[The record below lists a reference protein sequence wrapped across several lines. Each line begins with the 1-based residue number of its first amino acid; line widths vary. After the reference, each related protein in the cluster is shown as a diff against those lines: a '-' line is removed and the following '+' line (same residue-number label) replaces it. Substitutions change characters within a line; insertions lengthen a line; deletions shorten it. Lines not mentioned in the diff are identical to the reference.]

1 MNARPAASD
10 SRDAVTHG
18 EVARGAGLAGLAR
31 LGAVIELVSQPL
43 FIWLFGL
50 ATYGIYVVLW
60 AAVSLA
66 TNLVDLALPVALQRI
81 VPAQEREE
89 DAHAAVKLALL
100 ATVLPAAL
108 VALLVTLNAEAVA
121 GWFAAAPEDRERL
134 PQAIALFVWAL
145 PLWTF
150 VEVGTAAARARRAF
164 GPEIRLRIFWEQV
177 ARILFAVGFFAIGLG
192 SVGLMA
198 AHLAS
203 LALTAALVIPLLGRY
218 YDLRLLVRAPVAAPL
233 ARILLGSGLALIP
246 SNLSRRILIDAPPLV
261 LNLMIP
267 GAAGAAAAAL
277 FEIGRKIST
286 VPNIVRQSFQYVLAP
301 LSSAQA
307 RADRSRL
314 GPIYH
319 FSARI
324 SAALVV
330 PLAGLLI
337 FAARDVLSIYRPEA
351 MAALPL
357 LVLLV
362 AARALEA
369 VVGPAQTI
377 VEMTGHRALPLLNSA
392 LGIGLWALLAALLV
406 PDMGAMGMAVAVG
419 AATILV
425 AWAATVELGLAE
437 RVLPFDRRLAAGLA
451 VSLAGI
457 AAMAGVA
464 AALGGPA
471 RFVALHLVWAPT
483 TWAALRTGLTRE
495 DRLALGGFARALRLA

>member
-1 MNARPAASD
+1 MPS
-10 SRDAVTHG
+10 VTHR

-31 LGAVIELVSQPL
+31 LGAVIELVAQPL

-66 TNLVDLALPVALQRI
+66 TNLIDLAMTMALQRV

-89 DAHAAVKLALL
+89 EAHAAVKLALL

-108 VALLVTLNAEAVA
+108 IALPVTLNAEAVA
-121 GWFAAAPEDRERL
+121 ALFAAAPEDRERL
-134 PQAIALFVWAL
+134 PQAVALFVWAL
-145 PLWTF
+145 PLWVF

-164 GPEIRLRIFWEQV
+164 GPEIRLRILWEQV
-177 ARILFAVGFFAIGLG
+177 ARILFAIGFFGLG
-192 SVGLMA
+192 FGSIGLMA

-203 LALTAALVIPLLGRY
+203 LALTAALLVPLLAHY
-218 YDLRLLVRAPVAAPL
+218 FDLKLLIRAPVRAPLVRTLL
-233 ARILLGSGLALIP
+233 ASGVALIP
-246 SNLSRRILIDAPPLV
+246 SNLARRILIDAPPLV
-261 LNLMIP
+261 LNLMLP
-267 GAAGAAAAAL
+267 GTAGAAAAGL

-307 RADRSRL
+307 QADRSRL

-351 MAALPL
+351 IAALPL

-392 LGIGLWALLAALLV
+392 LGIGLWALLSALLV
-406 PDMGAMGMAVAVG
+406 PGMGAMGMAIAVG
-419 AATILV
+419 AATVLV
-425 AWAATVELGLAE
+425 AWAATVELGIAE
-437 RVLPFDRRLAAGLA
+437 RVLPFDRRLAACLA
-451 VSLAGI
+451 VSLTGV
-457 AAMAGVA
+457 AAMAAVA
-464 AALGGPA
+464 ALFGGPV
-471 RFVALHLVWAPT
+471 RFVLLHLVWAPT
-483 TWAALRTGLTRE
+483 TWLALRFGLARD
-495 DRLALGGFARALRLA
+495 DRIALGGFARKLRLV